1 MNIKQKQMQQE
12 ELTRERMAFLG
23 QQSLAQLK
31 VEESRQRLAVLH
43 EVVELLRIE
52 GGDITVGKVKEWH
65 KELYSIIDPPPV
77 G

>member
-1 MNIKQKQMQQE
+1 MNQQQKQMQQE

-43 EVVELLRIE
+43 EVVDLLKAE
-52 GGDITVGKVKEWH
+52 GGDVTLEKVKEWH
-65 KELYSIIDPPPV
+65 KEIYSIIDPPVV